1 MIRQDSQ
8 FETVFLYQLGNRPL
22 GARTALLD
30 MPAPTPPQR
39 YIDRLRIRE
48 AREALGL
55 QQNDIAKAL
64 DIQPNNVSRWENG
77 ELHLRAWQ
85 LIMLAEAMNCAPA
98 FLIDGGDGLSDEER
112 ELIDFVRQYP
122 QDASILMAT
131 CRAMRNARKGEAA

>member
-1 MIRQDSQ
+1 
-8 FETVFLYQLGNRPL
+8 
-22 GARTALLD
+22 

-48 AREALGL
+48 AREELGL

-77 ELHLRAWQ
+77 ERHLRAWQ
-85 LIMLAEAMNCAPA
+85 LIMLAEAMKCAPA
-98 FLIDGGDGLSDEER
+98 FLIEGGDGLSDEER
-112 ELIDFVRQYP
+112 ELIEFVRQNP

-131 CRAMRNARKGEAA
+131 CRAMRSARKGEAA